1 VLFCG
6 TESEARGHV
15 TYHDD
20 KLNNLG
26 LDSENFN

>member
-1 VLFCG
+1 VLFYG
-6 TESEARGHV
+6 TKSEARGHV
-15 TYHDD
+15 KYDD

>member
-1 VLFCG
+1 VLFYG
-6 TESEARGHV
+6 TKSEARGHV
-15 TYHDD
+15 TYDDD